1 MYVRKSGKKYRAIE
15 SVKIDGKWKQISV
28 TMEKN
33 TAQARSKAAAQIAEK
48 IGKPTAEMTYQDLVN
63 VYIKYQE
70 ATLRESTW
78 RRNKASLNRLAE
90 LFGPVKLSD
99 LTAGMITSK
108 LLEKS
113 GNPATFNEYLKRLKA
128 MIRWA
133 YRNDYME
140 TAACVDKIQ
149 PMKDSGK
156 KEKLADKYLE
166 PDELKQIIDAA
177 PGYYAS
183 VFEFLALSGLRIG
196 ELIAL
201 DDEDVTADTIT
212 VRRTYDFRHGVMNEP
227 KTPTSYREVHIQ
239 PELQKTVRDIRHYS
253 RVSRLFS
260 GVRAPYFVVNHR
272 GNRLSYDKANRI
284 FRGLCVRLV
293 GRPLTLHALR
303 HTHVALMA
311 AAGVDLDAIARRLGH
326 SNPGIT
332 RDIYYHVTQKQR
344 QKDDAAFDAVSVL
357 N

>member
-1 MYVRKSGKKYRAIE
+1 MYIRKSGKKYRAIE
-15 SVKIDGKWKQISV
+15 AVKIDGKWKQISV

-33 TAQARSKAAAQIAEK
+33 TAQARSKAAEQIAEK
-48 IGKPTAEMTYQDLVN
+48 IGKPTEEMTYQDLVN

-113 GNPATFNEYLKRLKA
+113 GSHGTFNEYLKRVKA

-133 YRNDYME
+133 YRNDYISSAE
-140 TAACVDKIQ
+140 CVEKIQ
-149 PMKDSGK
+149 PLKDDAK
-156 KEKLADKYLE
+156 REKLSDKYLE
-166 PDELKQIIDAA
+166 PEDLKKIIEAA

-196 ELIAL
+196 ELIGL
-201 DDEDVTADTIT
+201 NDEDVTEDTIM
-212 VRRTYDFRHGVMNEP
+212 VKRTWDYRNNVMNEP
-227 KTPTSYREVHIQ
+227 KTETSYRAVHIQ
-239 PELQKTVRDIRHYS
+239 PELRKAVRDIRHYS

-284 FRGLCVRLV
+284 FKGLCVRLV
-293 GRPLTLHALR
+293 GRQLSLHTLR

-311 AAGVDLDAIARRLGH
+311 AAGVDLSVISRRLGH
-326 SNPGIT
+326 AST
-332 RDIYYHVTQKQR
+332 KTTLEIYYHVTKKQR
-344 QKDDAAFDAVSVL
+344 QKDAEILDAVTVL
-357 N
+357 A